1 MTSRSIFL
9 LILKIFFTFLLMFL
23 GQENISWD
31 VLYFLI
37 VITCNIGKTVSV
49 TRKNICEKWSNDAV
63 KTFQRQP
70 SRAVLWKRCC
80 ENMQQIY
87 RRTRIPKYDFNKVEK
102 ATFFSSLERK
112 KGKFQICITAGI
124 FFNGFNIYNMVSLSW
139 NVLTTYYFT
148 KTYGSNLSFDWSIL
162 FL

>member
-9 LILKIFFTFLLMFL
+9 LILKIFYTFLLMFL

-70 SRAVLWKRCC
+70 SRAVLRKRCC
-80 ENMQQIY
+80 ENIQQIY
-87 RRTRIPKYDFNKVEK
+87 RRTHMPKLKKPLFFFFGKKEGQVSYIYHCWDF
-102 ATFFSSLERK
+102 
-112 KGKFQICITAGI
+112 FQW
-124 FFNGFNIYNMVSLSW
+124 F
-139 NVLTTYYFT
+139 
-148 KTYGSNLSFDWSIL
+148 
-162 FL
+162 

>member
-9 LILKIFFTFLLMFL
+9 LILKIFYTFLLMFL

-49 TRKNICEKWSNDAV
+49 TRKNICEKWSNDAA

-70 SRAVLWKRCC
+70 SRAVLRKRCC

-87 RRTRIPKYDFNKVEK
+87 RRTHMPKYDFNKVEK
-102 ATFFSSLERK
+102 ATFFLLWKERRASFIYISLL
-112 KGKFQICITAGI
+112 GFFSMVLI
-124 FFNGFNIYNMVSLSW
+124 F
-139 NVLTTYYFT
+139 TT
-148 KTYGSNLSFDWSIL
+148 W
-162 FL
+162 

>member
-9 LILKIFFTFLLMFL
+9 LILKIFYTFLLMFL

-70 SRAVLWKRCC
+70 SRAVLRKRCC

-87 RRTRIPKYDFNKVEK
+87 RRTHMPKCDLFGHISVSFSKIFGLHHFSFTILVKVTQK
-102 ATFFSSLERK
+102 
-112 KGKFQICITAGI
+112 
-124 FFNGFNIYNMVSLSW
+124 
-139 NVLTTYYFT
+139 
-148 KTYGSNLSFDWSIL
+148 
-162 FL
+162 